1 MAASPARIA
10 EVLAGLR
17 AQTARLGAAA
27 EARAVVRGVVATG
40 VTAIDEALGGG
51 LPRGRL
57 TELVG
62 ARGSGRLSLTLA
74 ALAGGQGRGELVALV
89 DGADALEPAAALDA
103 GVALERLLWVR
114 ARTRDEA
121 LLAADRV
128 LDAGGFALVVVYL
141 VGAEQRRQR
150 KPLPVPLPV
159 PVPGSPSVR
168 YGNGNGNGNG
178 SGRVWTRLRERAERS
193 RAAVLVVD
201 DAATVGSFAAATLE
215 AVRGGARWVGRG
227 PGRLLDRVDAA
238 VVVSRSK
245 LGPPGAR
252 SVVSLSAD
260 AKSSSGRR

>member
-17 AQTARLGAAA
+17 AQTARLQAAA
-27 EARAVVRGVVATG
+27 ESRAVARGVVATG
-40 VTAIDEALGGG
+40 VTAVDEALGGG

-62 ARGSGRLSLTLA
+62 ARGSGRLSLALA

-89 DGADALEPAAALDA
+89 DGADALEPAAAQAA

-114 ARTRDEA
+114 ARSRDEA

-141 VGAEQRRQR
+141 VGAEHRPRRR
-150 KPLPVPLPV
+150 PE
-159 PVPGSPSVR
+159 PS
-168 YGNGNGNGNG
+168 G
-178 SGRVWTRLRERAERS
+178 SGRVWTRLRERAERG
-193 RAAVLVVD
+193 RAAVLIVD
-201 DAATVGSFAAATLE
+201 DTPSVGAFAAATLE
-215 AVRGGARWVGRG
+215 AVRGRARWVGRG

-252 SVVSLSAD
+252 GAVSLSVD
-260 AKSSSGRR
+260 ARSVSSGRR

>member
-27 EARAVVRGVVATG
+27 DARAAVRGVVATG
-40 VTAIDEALGGG
+40 VAAVDEALGGG

-62 ARGSGRLSLTLA
+62 ARGSGRLSLALA

-89 DGADALEPAAALDA
+89 DGADALEPAAAVAA
-103 GVALERLLWVR
+103 GAALERLLWVR
-114 ARTRDEA
+114 ARSRDEA

-141 VGAEQRRQR
+141 VGAARGR
-150 KPLPVPLPV
+150 
-159 PVPGSPSVR
+159 GH
-168 YGNGNGNGNG
+168 G
-178 SGRVWTRLRERAERS
+178 SGRVWTRLRDRAERG

-201 DAATVGSFAAATLE
+201 DASSVGSFAAATLE
-215 AVRGGARWVGRG
+215 TARGRARFVGGG

-238 VVVSRSK
+238 VVVSRNK
-245 LGPPGAR
+245 LGPPGVRGA
-252 SVVSLSAD
+252 VALTAG
-260 AKSSSGRR
+260 KSSTGRR